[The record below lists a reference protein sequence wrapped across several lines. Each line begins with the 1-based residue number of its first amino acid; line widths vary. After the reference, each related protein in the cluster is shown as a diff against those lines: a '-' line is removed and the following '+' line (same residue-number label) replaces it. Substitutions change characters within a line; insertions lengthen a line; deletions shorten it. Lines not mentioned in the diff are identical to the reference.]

1 MAGTDTKWRWPSK
14 EAQGLFA
21 VLGCIAIV
29 ALGALAF
36 TWEKDVK
43 VEVAKA
49 ALSVLTVAVFGGLAT
64 FALDRY
70 RMHREDEAGQEQ
82 QAAAER
88 IRQEENWRREV
99 ARLRDARE
107 RDDELLRS
115 LLEET
120 LRSYNRVKRLRR
132 LLRAHTEDGSGG
144 AVRLAFY
151 DRYLKDLN
159 DQQLAFEQFKRITPV
174 NWASRSDVPSLKK
187 NYENIEK
194 YLNKLVEEYENMR
207 HLVQSTANV
216 LPLER
221 FQRLSGFFESQYIVK
236 DKAGIPKDIGFEVNV
251 SKQIDEVIE
260 QVQGA
265 LLAPLVLP
273 TIPVPEA
280 ATSLHDGT

>member
-1 MAGTDTKWRWPSK
+1 MHRDCRTRRSGVH
-14 EAQGLFA
+14 L
-21 VLGCIAIV
+21 
-29 ALGALAF
+29 
-36 TWEKDVK
+36 EKDVK

-70 RMHREDEAGQEQ
+70 RMHREDEAARRSKEEQTERETQTRQDQEASAKQIRQEQ

-174 NWASRSDVPSLKK
+174 NWASRS
-187 NYENIEK
+187 EC
-194 YLNKLVEEYENMR
+194 R
-207 HLVQSTANV
+207 
-216 LPLER
+216 R
-221 FQRLSGFFESQYIVK
+221 
-236 DKAGIPKDIGFEVNV
+236 
-251 SKQIDEVIE
+251 
-260 QVQGA
+260 
-265 LLAPLVLP
+265 
-273 TIPVPEA
+273 
-280 ATSLHDGT
+280 